1 MGYFDGDPY
10 PCTGLET
17 PGAVLRLNEDG
28 TPQGN
33 ETALNASACF
43 ADWYLGPS
51 RWVWREG
58 DPAAPPEPDPASEP
72 EPDPWPASGPPAEE
86 PDEPAQGQ

>member
-1 MGYFDGDPY
+1 MGYFNGDPY

-28 TPQGN
+28 TAQGN

-43 ADWYLGPS
+43 ADWYLGS
-51 RWVWREG
+51 SKWIWRDG
-58 DPAAPPEPDPASEP
+58 DPDAPPAIEV
-72 EPDPWPASGPPAEE
+72 
-86 PDEPAQGQ
+86 PDEPPAGAPDDAGPGQ